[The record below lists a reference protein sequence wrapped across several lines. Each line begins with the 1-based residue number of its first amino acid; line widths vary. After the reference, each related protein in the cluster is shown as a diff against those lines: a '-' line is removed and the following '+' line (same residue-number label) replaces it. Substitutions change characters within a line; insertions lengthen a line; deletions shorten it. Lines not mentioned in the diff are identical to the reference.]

1 MTSKE
6 AIDEL
11 NTIKVVY
18 SNMRKEYLTCVEA
31 LDMAIEAL
39 ETQERQAIIAG
50 SYLLEGEENVPDTNV
65 GDIECGEKIERSSAQ
80 PDRPEQPE
88 SAREYCAECDHI
100 EMCRWYPYEGCEFRS
115 LPPAQPNTIP
125 MEWIQMYADDWQ
137 DMNYAYD
144 NPILGMLEDWMREQ
158 DEQENN
164 IS

>member
-80 PDRPEQPE
+80 PERP
-88 SAREYCAECDHI
+88 R
-100 EMCRWYPYEGCEFRS
+100 G
-115 LPPAQPNTIP
+115 
-125 MEWIQMYADDWQ
+125 EWINISDGLFEIVKCDQCGRTMDSRDNFCPRCGS
-137 DMNYAYD
+137 DMR
-144 NPILGMLEDWMREQ
+144 GEQ
-158 DEQENN
+158 DEY
-164 IS
+164 SY